1 MEQFFNVYLM
11 KPCLK
16 QINITAYN
24 WKARK
29 HKHVAVKELKDS
41 EGKQKKRQ
49 RERKLFLLFLE
60 AMQS

>member
-29 HKHVAVKELKDS
+29 HKHVALKELKNS
-41 EGKQKKRQ
+41 EGKQKKG
-49 RERKLFLLFLE
+49 REKENYFFFF
-60 AMQS
+60 